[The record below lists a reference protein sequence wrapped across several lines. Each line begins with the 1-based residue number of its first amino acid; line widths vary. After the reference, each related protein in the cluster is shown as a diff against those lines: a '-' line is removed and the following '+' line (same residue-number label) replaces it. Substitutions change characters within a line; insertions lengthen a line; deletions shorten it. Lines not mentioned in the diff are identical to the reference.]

1 MELTVP
7 LGSDQVGPLAGIDED
22 VAYSAGD
29 ADALSAACRASA
41 SLIEGQAG
49 SRSSAVSTAKTHF
62 EGRFS
67 RLFSDNA
74 SVQAADATNLVTAL
88 RDVATKVDALTEEA
102 DESGDDR
109 QGHEH
114 GHCHD
119 SRRGQSHRGQEPDAG
134 HAQTAQ
140 GHDDRGA
147 GEDDGPSRGGGGP
160 PSGLGRID
168 AVGEV
173 LARPRDDE

>member
-1 MELTVP
+1 MP
-7 LGSDQVGPLAGIDED
+7 LGSDQVGPLVGIDED

-29 ADALSAACRASA
+29 ANALSAACRASA

-62 EGRFS
+62 KGRFS

-102 DESGDDR
+102 RKVILGVSWVISGGR
-109 QGHEH
+109 YG
-114 GHCHD
+114 
-119 SRRGQSHRGQEPDAG
+119 
-134 HAQTAQ
+134 
-140 GHDDRGA
+140 
-147 GEDDGPSRGGGGP
+147 DGPLPWGIMGVKDISP
-160 PSGLGRID
+160 
-168 AVGEV
+168 
-173 LARPRDDE
+173 

>member
-29 ADALSAACRASA
+29 ANALSAACRASA

-74 SVQAADATNLVTAL
+74 GVQVADATNLVTAL
-88 RDVATKVDALTEEA
+88 RDVASKVDALTEEA
-102 DESGDDR
+102 RKE
-109 QGHEH
+109 
-114 GHCHD
+114 
-119 SRRGQSHRGQEPDAG
+119 
-134 HAQTAQ
+134 
-140 GHDDRGA
+140 
-147 GEDDGPSRGGGGP
+147 
-160 PSGLGRID
+160 
-168 AVGEV
+168 
-173 LARPRDDE
+173 